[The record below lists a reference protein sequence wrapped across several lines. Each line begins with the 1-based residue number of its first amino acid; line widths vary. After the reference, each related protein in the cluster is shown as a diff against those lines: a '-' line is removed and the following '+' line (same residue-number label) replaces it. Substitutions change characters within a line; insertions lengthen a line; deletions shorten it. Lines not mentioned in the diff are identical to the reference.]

1 MRDMEKQNG
10 KRSIRMAVFAVVMG
24 VLPFTAVARAGTD
37 SSNAAPS
44 APAVSARQA
53 VPSTAPAEAP
63 VLTQHVLQLIKEHQL
78 VELRTIYNGPFAAAM
93 FFNPSTLNYTVVLL
107 KNHDFWWVGQ
117 TADGHKAEML
127 YTKLATQT
135 IRLSAPDIAKIQLDA
150 RIAVARSSLLAQQKR
165 EAELEQQI
173 SAQQKIMQAGT
184 AAQSQLLSEA
194 QALNSRRQ
202 ELQRQLDQ
210 TNAAIAGLQ
219 SKAQEGPSL
228 GDLQTLPSASAPV
241 GTTPQQKPRIQMRA
255 TAHP

>member
-10 KRSIRMAVFAVVMG
+10 KQSIRMAVFAVVMG
-24 VLPFTAVARAGTD
+24 ALPVTGVARAGTD
-37 SSNAAPS
+37 SSSNAAPS
-44 APAVSARQA
+44 APVSARQA

-63 VLTQHVLQLIKEHQL
+63 VLTQHVLQSIKEHRL

-150 RIAVARSSLLAQQKR
+150 RIAVARSSLRAQQKR

-173 SAQQKIMQAGT
+173 SAQQKVMQAGT

-228 GDLQTLPSASAPV
+228 GDLQTLPSASAPA
-241 GTTPQQKPRIQMRA
+241 GITPDQKPRIQMRA

>member
-1 MRDMEKQNG
+1 MRNVKKQHG
-10 KRSIRMAVFAVVMG
+10 KWDIRLAVFTVILGA
-24 VLPFTAVARAGTD
+24 LPFTGTAHATTG
-37 SSNAAPS
+37 SSASASGVNASQALPS
-44 APAVSARQA
+44 A
-53 VPSTAPAEAP
+53 APAEAP
-63 VLTQHVLQLIKEHQL
+63 ILTQHVLQMIKEHRL

-150 RIAVARSSLLAQQKR
+150 RIAVARSSLSAQQQR
-165 EAELEQQI
+165 EAELAQQI
-173 SAQQKIMQAGT
+173 SAQQKIVQAGT

-194 QALNSRRQ
+194 EALDSKRQ
-202 ELQRQLDQ
+202 ELERELNQ
-210 TNAAIAGLQ
+210 TNTAIAGLQ

-228 GDLQTLPSASAPV
+228 DNMQTPASASAPV
-241 GTTPQQKPRIQMRA
+241 QKTPVRKSDIQMRA

>member
-1 MRDMEKQNG
+1 MRNMKKQHG
-10 KRSIRMAVFAVVMG
+10 KWDIRLAVFTVVLG
-24 VLPFTAVARAGTD
+24 ALPFTGIAHAATG
-37 SSNAAPS
+37 SSASTPSVNASQALPS
-44 APAVSARQA
+44 A
-53 VPSTAPAEAP
+53 APAEAP
-63 VLTQHVLQLIKEHQL
+63 MLTQHVLQMIKEHRL

-165 EAELEQQI
+165 EAELAQQI
-173 SAQQKIMQAGT
+173 SAQQKIVQAGT

-194 QALNSRRQ
+194 EALDSKRQ
-202 ELQRQLDQ
+202 ELERELNQ
-210 TNAAIAGLQ
+210 TNTAIAGLQ

-228 GDLQTLPSASAPV
+228 DNMQTPASASAPV
-241 GTTPQQKPRIQMRA
+241 QKTPVRKSAIQMRA